1 MKSNSSLE
9 NTTKLIIGL
18 GNPGTKYLHSRH
30 NIGFWCVD
38 RLAREKSLTFSKNTT
53 TAIFAEGKIEENRI
67 ILAKPQTY
75 VNNSGKAVND
85 LLKIYSV
92 STSSL
97 ILVYDDMELPVGSL
111 RIRTGGGS
119 GGHNGMKSVI
129 DCVGSSDFAR
139 LRIGIGRPPIGSS
152 EIEYVLGTMQNEEYD
167 NVDKVIGE
175 VSKAISCILAQG
187 IEEAMNIFN
196 KSISTDCISQP

>member
-1 MKSNSSLE
+1 MESKSNLE

-30 NIGFWCVD
+30 NVGFWCID
-38 RLAREKSLTFSKNTT
+38 RFAREQSLTFSKNTT
-53 TAIFAEGKIEENRI
+53 PAIFAEGKVEKTRI

-85 LLKIYSV
+85 LLNLYGV
-92 STSSL
+92 SISSL
-97 ILVYDDMELPVGSL
+97 LLVYDDMELPVGSL

-129 DCVGSSDFAR
+129 DYVGSSDFAR
-139 LRIGIGRPPIGSS
+139 LRIGIGRPPATST
-152 EIEYVLGTMQNEEYD
+152 EIEYVLGTMRKVEYD
-167 NVDKVIGE
+167 RVDKVIGE
-175 VSKAISCILAQG
+175 AIKAISCILTEG

-196 KSISTDCISQP
+196 KSISKDCISQQ